1 MNPFRIVGVIG
12 KHRDVHWSML
22 SAVTEALTELG
33 CQVLLEA
40 SPGMAECDGLARL
53 RGRHRRQLLLKSAS
67 RPSLRRLLDQ
77 LPGLQ
82 KELPAAVSLAVDVD
96 PVDML

>member
-40 SPGMAECDGLARL
+40 SPGMAECDAT
-53 RGRHRRQLLLKSAS
+53 GR
-67 RPSLRRLLDQ
+67 
-77 LPGLQ
+77 
-82 KELPAAVSLAVDVD
+82 AAGGS
-96 PVDML
+96 